1 MKSELQLLSPAAAS
15 CGKHP
20 AAGLAEL
27 PALWRGCSPSVLSSA
42 LTDGARSH
50 LHLPEIREFILFLCL
65 AAEFLVVMNEAWV
78 PLFIMGSSVNG
89 TALNYLM
96 RLNLLMSVVIRAM

>member
-1 MKSELQLLSPAAAS
+1 MGNTQQQGWQSSLLCGEGAVPHFSPLHSEM
-15 CGKHP
+15 
-20 AAGLAEL
+20 
-27 PALWRGCSPSVLSSA
+27 
-42 LTDGARSH
+42 GARSH

-65 AAEFLVVMNEAWV
+65 AAEFRVVMNEARV
-78 PLFIMGSSVNG
+78 PLFIVGFSVNG